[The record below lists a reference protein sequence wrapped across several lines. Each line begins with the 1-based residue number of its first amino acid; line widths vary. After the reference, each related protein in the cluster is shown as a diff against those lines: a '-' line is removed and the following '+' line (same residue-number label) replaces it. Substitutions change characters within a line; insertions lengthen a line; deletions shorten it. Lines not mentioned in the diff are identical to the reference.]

1 MPDLIAEQLD
11 NIGVAA
17 SRLTVELTETALMAD
32 PERAL
37 NTLGRLSAMGVE
49 IAIDDFG
56 TGYSSLSYL
65 TRLPAH
71 HLKIDRT
78 FVRDLADETRQAA
91 VVRST
96 IELGHTLGLRVV
108 AEGVEDEATRRFLSD
123 AGCDRA
129 QGYQFGRPIP
139 AHDVL
144 RWCAEREEPGLAES
158 LAA

>member
-1 MPDLIAEQLD
+1 
-11 NIGVAA
+11 
-17 SRLTVELTETALMAD
+17 
-32 PERAL
+32 
-37 NTLGRLSAMGVE
+37 MGVE

-78 FVRDLADETRQAA
+78 FVRNLGDETRQAA
-91 VVRST
+91 VIRST

-108 AEGVEDEATRRFLSD
+108 AEGVEDEATRAFLSEL
-123 AGCDRA
+123 GCDRA
-129 QGYQFGRPIP
+129 QGFQFGRPIP

-144 RWCAEREEPGLAES
+144 RWCADHDVMPRALRAGGRS
-158 LAA
+158 LEDVFLELTGHQMRQ